1 VNDVTPQRF
10 RRQLELA
17 LRAGYRFV
25 PASQIARTGGAR
37 NELAVTFDDGF
48 KSVATA
54 AAPILKELGIPWS
67 LFVVSGWSDHSAGW
81 NREQVLSWQDID
93 KLAQGGA
100 EIGSHSVT
108 HPNFS
113 GLLKAQALDEL
124 GESRRVIRTRLGID
138 PETFAVPFGQSGNW
152 PEIAA
157 AAAREVG
164 YSTVYAQA
172 ETTRPEGTVART
184 FVTRFDSELV
194 FRALLEGAYDSWEE
208 WF

>member
-48 KSVATA
+48 KSVATS
-54 AAPILKELGIPWS
+54 AAPILSELGIPWS
-67 LFVVSGWSDHSAGW
+67 LFVVSGWSDHAAEW
-81 NREQVLSWQDID
+81 NREQVLGWRDIE
-93 KLAQGGA
+93 KLAGAGA
-100 EIGSHSVT
+100 EIGSHSVN

-113 GLLKAQALDEL
+113 GLAPAQVLDEL
-124 GESRRVIRTRLGID
+124 GESRRVIHAQLGID
-138 PETFAVPFGQSGNW
+138 PQTFAVPYGQSGNW
-152 PEIAA
+152 PSIAA

-172 ETTRPEGTVART
+172 ETTRPTGTVART
-184 FVTRFDSELV
+184 FVTRFDSDVV
-194 FRALLEGAYDSWEE
+194 FRALLAGAYDSWEE